1 MDGYLLADWLAAGG
15 ALLQLLH
22 ELGVDPGLKTF
33 AQHLLSVS
41 RVVQGWLESYQS
53 LWMVANPAGA
63 SGADT
68 QN

>member
-1 MDGYLLADWLAAGG
+1 MDGDLLG
-15 ALLQLLH
+15 ALLQSLH
-22 ELGVDPGLKTF
+22 ALAVAPGLKTL

-63 SGADT
+63 SGGDT

>member
-1 MDGYLLADWLAAGG
+1 MDGYLLA
-15 ALLQLLH
+15 ALLQSLYALAIA
-22 ELGVDPGLKTF
+22 PGLKTF

-53 LWMVANPAGA
+53 LWMVANPTGA
-63 SGADT
+63 SGEDI

>member
-1 MDGYLLADWLAAGG
+1 MDGYLLA
-15 ALLQLLH
+15 ALLQSLH
-22 ELGVDPGLKTF
+22 ALAVAPDLKTF

-41 RVVQGWLESYQS
+41 RVVQGWLESHQS

-63 SGADT
+63 SGGDT

>member
-15 ALLQLLH
+15 ALLQSLH
-22 ELGVDPGLKTF
+22 ELGVDRGLKTF
-33 AQHLLSVS
+33 VQHLLSVS
-41 RVVQGWLESYQS
+41 RVVQGRLESYQS